1 MNERKAIWILI
12 SVALVRGASNTL
24 MKLGV
29 GELTPLSL
37 VSLRFGIAFLVMLVI
52 FRAKVFQIDRNGIV
66 QSLWMGALLVLTFG
80 FLMYGL
86 KTTEAST
93 ASFLTGISVVVV
105 PILNLLL
112 FRDRP
117 KKQVW
122 AAMVVAVLGIALL
135 SLKDGLSIQPGAIL
149 CILGA
154 MFNAIYI
161 VTTSRFSAHSDPL
174 LLGIWQLFW
183 AGIIAGIGTLF
194 FGGFTMPSSPMG
206 WTVVLGLAL
215 LCSAYGYVL
224 QPVAQKYTDANKA
237 GFILASEPA
246 FSLVFAFAILHEL
259 FSFKEGVGALLVFLS
274 ILIVSGS
281 GKYVPQKVTEK

>member
-1 MNERKAIWILI
+1 MNERKAIFVLV

-24 MKLGV
+24 MKMGV
-29 GELTPLSL
+29 EELTPLSL
-37 VSLRFGIAFLVMLVI
+37 VALRFGIAFLIMLII
-52 FRAKVFQIDRNGIV
+52 FRKNVLQMDRRAMGE
-66 QSLWMGALLVLTFG
+66 SCWMGALLVLTFG

-86 KTTEAST
+86 RTTEAST

-112 FRDRP
+112 FRNKP
-117 KKQVW
+117 QKQVW
-122 AAMVVAVLGIALL
+122 IAMMVAVAGIALL
-135 SLKDGLSIQPGAIL
+135 SLKDGLSIQSGAVL

-154 MFNAIYI
+154 MFNAVYI
-161 VTTSRFSAHSDPL
+161 VETSRFSAHSDPL

-183 AGIIAGIGTLF
+183 AGIIAGVGAIF
-194 FGGFTMPSSPMG
+194 YDGFTMPSSPVG
-206 WTVVLGLAL
+206 WVVVLGLAL

-224 QPVAQKYTDANKA
+224 QPVAQRYTDSNKA

-246 FSLVFAFAILHEL
+246 FSLIFAFTILHEM
-259 FSFKEGVGALLVFLS
+259 FSLKEGLGALLVFLS

-281 GKYVPQKVTEK
+281 GKQAAQKTSV